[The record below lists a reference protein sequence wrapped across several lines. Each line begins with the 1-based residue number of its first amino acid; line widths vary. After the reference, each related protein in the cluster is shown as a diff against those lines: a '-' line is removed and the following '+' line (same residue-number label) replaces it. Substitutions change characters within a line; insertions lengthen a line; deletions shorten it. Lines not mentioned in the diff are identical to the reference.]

1 MMLLIAHCQSQ
12 HEVDND
18 GGKQGN
24 GQNSGTQ
31 PVVEAALA
39 PKSYAP
45 CAPVEGEE
53 SVDHSHH
60 GNEGEEAG
68 GNLANLVAEVEQA
81 NREAAEDDGEVEP

>member
-1 MMLLIAHCQSQ
+1 MLLTTHCQSQ
-12 HEVDND
+12 HKVDND

-24 GQNSGTQ
+24 GQDGRTQ
-31 PVVEAALA
+31 PVIEATLA

-53 SVDHSHH
+53 GVDHSHH